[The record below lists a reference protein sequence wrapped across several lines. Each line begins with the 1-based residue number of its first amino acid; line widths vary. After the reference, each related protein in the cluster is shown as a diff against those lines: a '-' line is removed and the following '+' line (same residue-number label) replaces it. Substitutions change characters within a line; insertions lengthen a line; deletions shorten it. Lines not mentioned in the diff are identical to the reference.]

1 MFFGSYRQLLVL
13 ALSLPELAQALGLGD
28 IRVDS
33 RLNEP
38 LSAQID
44 IIGATPEELIA
55 LRASV
60 ANPEIF
66 QRYNAER
73 PAFLASAK
81 ILVQQDA
88 QGRPVLNIQSTEAF
102 TEPLVNLLVDLR
114 WGTEELVR
122 EYSLLLDPMQ
132 FTSASPAGVA
142 ALADAGPS
150 PIVQAPVAQVLQ
162 LVQTSDPFSLATSA
176 ALPPRTE
183 FHATAASAQHW
194 VAAHDTLRGIVRR
207 AGARSEAD
215 RQRMMLAIFQANRH
229 AFAGN
234 INRLH
239 RGALL
244 IIPSA
249 EEIQSI
255 NSVEAA
261 REIRAQMTA
270 WRQPSRPAARQPAAA
285 LALAA
290 PGAAEAL
297 TPIPAQPELSMVLTA
312 MSTLD
317 GRVQFLQQALG
328 EASRQLASTNVRI
341 GNMEQRGGRAAA
353 GAVGLAA
360 AQAQPL
366 TTSMPVSGL
375 ALALA
380 FIAGGLTFASRR
392 LFPNWAQLRKPTGT
406 DQPAVNL
413 PVDDAGAMA
422 AALPATAEVAAVSAD
437 EPADQTD
444 TGVPGMPAEY
454 SVPECG
460 ATVEITQPV
469 EIYADTGAEQLPEA
483 RDEPDT
489 VVLEVPQHAAADGT
503 STALDYNLSDLDGQ
517 AQHVEMPGSLHDHA
531 VVVER
536 RRDVVNTLMAAI
548 QKDPSRG
555 DLRMKLLETLYM
567 AAAKNLRA
575 FKAVARD
582 LARNPNCLSADEWQQ
597 VVSMGREIAADDA
610 LFVDQPESDIA
621 DCA

>member
-1 MFFGSYRQLLVL
+1 MFFGSYRQLLML

-44 IIGATPEELIA
+44 IIGATPEDLIA

-66 QRYNAER
+66 QRYSAER

-88 QGRPVLNIQSTEAF
+88 QGKPVLNIQSTEAF
-102 TEPLVNLLVDLR
+102 TEPLVSLLVDLR
-114 WGTEELVR
+114 WGREELVR
-122 EYSLLLDPMQ
+122 KYSLLLDPMH
-132 FTSASPAGVA
+132 SAPASPAEVA
-142 ALADAGPS
+142 VIAHAGPS

-162 LVQTSDPFSLATSA
+162 IVQTSDAFSLATSA
-176 ALPPRTE
+176 PLPPSIDSR
-183 FHATAASAQHW
+183 ATVAGAQHW
-194 VAAHDTLRGIVRR
+194 VAAHDTLRSIVRR

-215 RQRMMLAIFQANRH
+215 RQRMMLAIFQANRR

-244 IIPSA
+244 TIPSA
-249 EEIQSI
+249 AEIQSI
-255 NSVEAA
+255 NSTEAE
-261 REIRAQMTA
+261 REIRAQMTT
-270 WRQPSRPAARQPAAA
+270 WRQLSRPPARRPDVA

-290 PGAAEAL
+290 SGSAAAPA
-297 TPIPAQPELSMVLTA
+297 PIPAPTDLSMVLTA
-312 MSTLD
+312 MNTLD

-328 EASRQLASTNVRI
+328 EASRQRASATAQARPLAS
-341 GNMEQRGGRAAA
+341 RA
-353 GAVGLAA
+353 
-360 AQAQPL
+360 PL
-366 TTSMPVSGL
+366 NGL

-380 FIAGGLTFASRR
+380 FVAGGLTFACRR
-392 LFPNWAQLRKPTGT
+392 LLPSRAQLRKPART
-406 DQPAVNL
+406 DQPAVNW
-413 PVDDAGAMA
+413 PVDNTDAIA
-422 AALPATAEVAAVSAD
+422 AALPVTAEVVTNSPG
-437 EPADQTD
+437 EFSGETG
-444 TGVPGMPAEY
+444 TGVPGMSADY
-454 SVPECG
+454 SDPECS

-469 EIYADTGAEQLPEA
+469 AIYADTGEEQLPEA

-489 VVLEVPQHAAADGT
+489 VVLEVSQHAAGDGT

-536 RRDVVNTLMAAI
+536 RKDVVSTLMAAI

-575 FKAVARD
+575 FKEIARD
-582 LARNPNCLSADEWQQ
+582 LARNPDRLSADEWQQ
-597 VVSMGREIAADDA
+597 VMSMGREIAADDA
-610 LFVDQPESDIA
+610 LFAEQTAGDIA